1 MNRIINFL
9 LLAFCLAFPSHCLYA
24 QDKMVAI
31 VNNEIIT
38 QKDLND
44 FLNFIRVQYSRE
56 LNGKELDEKVDS
68 ARHDLLQRLIEDRLM
83 LQQAK
88 TDNITVDS
96 SRVKGKV
103 DEIKKR
109 YATES
114 DFERDL
120 ASQGLVQADLEN
132 KIREQ
137 MLTFTVIEQKVR
149 SKIMVKP
156 EEVTNFYNQNREM
169 FLKPQEKLFT
179 VAVLRDKPSAEGLS
193 RDLRRGDELDG
204 LQEKYSFTV
213 SNLAVAQ
220 GQDLRGGIEDKIA
233 KMSPGD
239 VSEPLPVDGQYYVF
253 KLDGMDESRQMTL
266 EQSQGKIQ
274 AYLFETKLKE
284 RISDWLDELKKHSYI
299 KIIDN

>member
-1 MNRIINFL
+1 
-9 LLAFCLAFPSHCLYA
+9 
-24 QDKMVAI
+24 
-31 VNNEIIT
+31 
-38 QKDLND
+38 
-44 FLNFIRVQYSRE
+44 
-56 LNGKELDEKVDS
+56 
-68 ARHDLLQRLIEDRLM
+68 
-83 LQQAK
+83 
-88 TDNITVDS
+88 
-96 SRVKGKV
+96 
-103 DEIKKR
+103 
-109 YATES
+109 
-114 DFERDL
+114 
-120 ASQGLVQADLEN
+120 
-132 KIREQ
+132 
-137 MLTFTVIEQKVR
+137 
-149 SKIMVKP
+149 
-156 EEVTNFYNQNREM
+156 
-169 FLKPQEKLFT
+169 EKLFT

>member
-1 MNRIINFL
+1 
-9 LLAFCLAFPSHCLYA
+9 
-24 QDKMVAI
+24 MVAI

-137 MLTFTVIEQKVR
+137 MLTFAVIEQKVR

>member
-1 MNRIINFL
+1 
-9 LLAFCLAFPSHCLYA
+9 
-24 QDKMVAI
+24 MVAI

-137 MLTFTVIEQKVR
+137 MLTFAVIEQKVR

-239 VSEPLPVDGQYYVF
+239 VSEPLPIDGQYYVF